1 MIKLKF
7 KKVNNF
13 FLFLGVCVF
22 SLFLFNNNILL
33 AAEKQ
38 PILRVGIFLD
48 QTEVNIGGNGTFKI
62 YNLKSNDLVS
72 EENNSILKLL
82 PHKKGIEILK
92 KGVFSGPI
100 KIIPVGNTKIV
111 VVFDGQKY
119 RYRGNIEIDIDKE
132 HRKLNV
138 INVIDIEEYLY
149 GVLKKGVYSGP
160 IKIIP
165 VRNAKIVVVFNGQK
179 YYYRGSIEIDIDKE
193 HRKLN
198 VINII
203 DIEEYLYGVLKKEI
217 SPSWP
222 QEALKAQAVAARTF
236 AIFNMNKY
244 IDAGYNI
251 CASTNSQAYGGVNH
265 EDPLTNKAVDETRGV
280 IMVYKGKPIN
290 AVYHSDSGGYTE
302 DSENVWGSS
311 LPYLRSVKSV
321 FEEKVTPPYHTWSF
335 SINEKD
341 LTEKLQ
347 KQGYKINSIFSI
359 ESAKKS
365 ETGRTSE
372 LIFSVDNNK
381 IINIKTNDFRNL
393 IGADLIRSTLFVI
406 EEIGK
411 ESNITEN
418 TEDEKKIED
427 KEEQKDSI
435 KEILEQKEDW
445 TINELLELM
454 KKNKQERE
462 EQKEEIIPKVIST
475 KINTPLTFLFS
486 GSGNGH
492 GVGMSQWGA
501 YGMALQGS
509 KYQDILK
516 YYYQGIEIIK
526 KY

>member
-1 MIKLKF
+1 LIKLNIG
-7 KKVNNF
+7 KVNYF
-13 FLFLGVCVF
+13 FLFLGMCIF
-22 SLFLFNNNILL
+22 SLLLFNNSILL
-33 AAEKQ
+33 AAEGQ

-48 QTEVNIGGNGTFKI
+48 QTEISVGGDGTFKI
-62 YNLKSNDLVS
+62 YNLKSSDLIS
-72 EENNSILKLL
+72 EESNKIVKIL
-82 PHKKGIEILK
+82 PHNKGIEI
-92 KGVFSGPI
+92 
-100 KIIPVGNTKIV
+100 
-111 VVFDGQKY
+111 
-119 RYRGNIEIDIDKE
+119 
-132 HRKLNV
+132 
-138 INVIDIEEYLY
+138 
-149 GVLKKGVYSGP
+149 LKKGVYSGP

-165 VRNAKIVVVFNGQK
+165 VGSAKIVVAFNGQK

-203 DIEEYLYGVLKKEI
+203 NIEEYLYGVLKKEI

-244 IDAGYNI
+244 IDEGYNI
-251 CASTNSQAYGGVNH
+251 CASTNSQVYGGVNH
-265 EDPLTNKAVDETRGV
+265 EDPLTNKAVDETQGV

-311 LPYLRSVKSV
+311 LPYLRSVKSI
-321 FEEKVTPPYHTWSF
+321 FEEKVTPPHHTWSY

-341 LTEKLQ
+341 LAEKLQ

-365 ETGRTSE
+365 ETGRINE
-372 LIFSVDNNK
+372 LILSADNNQV
-381 IINIKTNDFRNL
+381 INIKTNDFRSL
-393 IGADLIRSTLFVI
+393 IGADLIRSTLFII
-406 EEIGK
+406 EAIGR
-411 ESNITEN
+411 ESNITEDI
-418 TEDEKKIED
+418 EDKKEIED
-427 KEEQKDSI
+427 KEEQKESI
-435 KEILEQKEDW
+435 KEILEQKKDW
-445 TINELLELM
+445 TIRELLELM
-454 KKNKQERE
+454 KKNKQQEEVE
-462 EQKEEIIPKVIST
+462 EQKEDIVPKVISA
-475 KINTPLTFLFS
+475 KLNIPLTFLFS

-509 KYQDILK
+509 RYQDILK